1 MYCTGSTVLVPT
13 AVVGLVALGTCTVLL
28 ARLAACLRKFAS
40 AGPTFRLA
48 PGRSD
53 LHEADQRVAAALGS
67 RR

>member
-1 MYCTGSTVLVPT
+1 M
-13 AVVGLVALGTCTVLL
+13 LL

-67 RR
+67 RG